1 MEPGEAGRHVRYA
14 ADEKPPTPLAFGLG
28 LQLAMLTIAGIVLTP
43 SIVIRAAGGSDTY
56 LSWAAF
62 AAVAVCG
69 ATTIVQAVRVG
80 RIGAGYVLLMGTS
93 GAFIAVCIGAM
104 AQGGPALLATLVVIS
119 SFFQFALAARLS
131 LVRRIFTPSVA
142 GTVIMLIAVTVMP
155 IVFDVLDKVPEGA
168 PAFAAAV
175 SAGITIAVIVAIALT
190 ATGVWR
196 LWAPVIGVVVGS
208 AVGGVFGIYEVER
221 VAQAAWF
228 GFPEGGWP
236 GFDLDFGPAFWTL
249 LPAFVLVTLVGAIE
263 TVGDSIAIQHV
274 SWRERRA
281 VDYRAVEGAV
291 AADGMG
297 NLLSGL
303 FGTIPNTTYSTSIS
317 VTELTGVAA
326 RRVGVAVGLIFLV
339 LAILPKALA
348 IVLAV
353 PGPVVGAYATV
364 LLAMLFVVGMRI
376 VVQDGIDYRKGIVV
390 GVSFWI
396 GVGFQHGAIFPE
408 YFAEFAGGLLQN
420 GMTAGGAAA
429 IFLTICLEAAK
440 PRRRRME
447 TAFDDTAFRPVS
459 AFLKQFASRNAWS
472 EAAAQR
478 LDAIGE
484 EVLATL
490 MQQGG
495 EREVRRRLRV
505 SASRGDGGATLEFIV
520 AAGEDRNLED
530 RIALLGEHTTGM
542 PVEQE
547 ISLRLLRHLA
557 SSVRH
562 QQYHD
567 TDIVTVHVKALEQ
580 R

>member
-1 MEPGEAGRHVRYA
+1 MEPSEAGRHVRYA
-14 ADEKPPTPLAFGLG
+14 ADEKPPGPLAFGLG

-43 SIVIRAAGGSDTY
+43 SIVIRAAGGSDAY

-62 AAVAVCG
+62 GAVAVCG
-69 ATTIVQAVRVG
+69 VTTIVQAVRVG

-155 IVFDVLDKVPEGA
+155 IVFDMLDKAPEGA
-168 PAFAAAV
+168 PALAAPV
-175 SAGITIAVIVAIALT
+175 SAGVTIAVIVAIAL
-190 ATGVWR
+190 AAKGVWR

-208 AVGGVFGIYEVER
+208 VVGSAFGIYDFGR
-221 VAQAAWF
+221 VAEAAWF

-236 GFDLDFGPAFWTL
+236 GFDLEFGPAFWTL

-303 FGTIPNTTYSTSIS
+303 VGTVPNTTYSTSIS

-339 LAILPKALA
+339 LALLPKALA

-376 VVQDGIDYRKGIVV
+376 VVQDGIDYRKGLVV
-390 GVSFWI
+390 GVSFWV
-396 GVGFQHGAIFPE
+396 GVGFQNGAIFPE
-408 YFAEFAGGLLQN
+408 FFAEFAGGLLQN

-440 PRRRRME
+440 PRRSRME
-447 TAFDDTAFRPVS
+447 AEFDSSAIGPVRTFLQAFS
-459 AFLKQFASRNAWS
+459 ARNGWS
-472 EAAAQR
+472 EGMAQR
-478 LDAIGE
+478 LDAVGE
-484 EVLATL
+484 ETL
-490 MQQGG
+490 LTLIEQNDDRNIAGP
-495 EREVRRRLRV
+495 RRLRI
-505 SASRGDGGATLEFIV
+505 SASREEGGAVLEFVV
-520 AAGEDRNLED
+520 AAGDDGNLEA
-530 RIALLGEHTTGM
+530 RIAVLGEHTAGT
-542 PVEQE
+542 PVEHE

-567 TDIVTVHVKALEQ
+567 TDVVTVHVKGG
-580 R
+580 